1 MSNIRQKTNF
11 DLTGEATYPT
21 IHYHGTE
28 TRDDIPYKTL
38 VFDDNQGTTPI
49 YKFGYC
55 VNDNQGI
62 NYPILICFSEN
73 DAGKEFQIG
82 KTGMFEIQ
90 QEELPNASETEDS
103 EIKVGIYKLLISTLV
118 PFVVDYYI

>member
-11 DLTGEATYPT
+11 DLTGDIE
-21 IHYHGTE
+21 I
-28 TRDDIPYKTL
+28 RNDIPYKTL
-38 VFDDNQGTTPI
+38 IFDDDQGKTPV

-62 NYPILICFSEN
+62 NYPIFIYFSEN
-73 DAGKEFQIG
+73 DNEGKEFQIG